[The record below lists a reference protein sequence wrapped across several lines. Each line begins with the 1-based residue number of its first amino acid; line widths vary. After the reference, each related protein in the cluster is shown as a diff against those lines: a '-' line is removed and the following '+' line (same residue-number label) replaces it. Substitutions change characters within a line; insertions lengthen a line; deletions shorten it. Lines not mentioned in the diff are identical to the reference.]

1 LSCQSLKST
10 FLHRVSGKICCAR
23 STYTSTYISHA
34 GMLTAHTRTHTHAHT
49 HTHIRTH
56 TRTHT
61 NTHTHTRVHIHTQEI
76 TNCKELHD
84 EFKRYK
90 EDFSIKYEV
99 VEEAKEQLSKQL
111 AAVNF
116 SIDEDKGSFAAAI
129 YIEKARRVEQA
140 QCTVRRMVHR

>member
-1 LSCQSLKST
+1 
-10 FLHRVSGKICCAR
+10 
-23 STYTSTYISHA
+23 
-34 GMLTAHTRTHTHAHT
+34 MLTAHTRTHTHAHT

-56 TRTHT
+56 IRTHTPTHT
-61 NTHTHTRVHIHTQEI
+61 NTHTHTRVHIHSQEI

-90 EDFSIKYEV
+90 EDFGTKYEV
-99 VEEAKEQLSKQL
+99 VKEAKEQLSKQL
-111 AAVNF
+111 AAFKF
-116 SIDEDKGSFAAAI
+116 SIDEDKGSFAASI